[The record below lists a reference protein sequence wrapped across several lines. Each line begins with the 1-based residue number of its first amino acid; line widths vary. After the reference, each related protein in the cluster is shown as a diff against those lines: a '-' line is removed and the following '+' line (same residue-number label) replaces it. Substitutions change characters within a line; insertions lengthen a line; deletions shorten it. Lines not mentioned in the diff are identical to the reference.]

1 MSCAA
6 HRSVVEP
13 EGGEGSHISTVVHCV
28 APEDCE
34 GRHGRA
40 AYAHC
45 MEPNVGDHCVV
56 PGGGEGNHIST
67 VMHCVEPGDGEGC
80 HVRAAYFHCME
91 LGVGDHCVV
100 PEGGEGGATPKML
113 CIF

>member
-1 MSCAA
+1 MHLLSCAA
-6 HRSVVEP
+6 HRSVVE
-13 EGGEGSHISTVVHCV
+13 
-28 APEDCE
+28 
-34 GRHGRA
+34 
-40 AYAHC
+40 
-45 MEPNVGDHCVV
+45 

-80 HVRAAYFHCME
+80 HVRAAYVHCME
-91 LGVGDHCVV
+91 PGVGDHCVV